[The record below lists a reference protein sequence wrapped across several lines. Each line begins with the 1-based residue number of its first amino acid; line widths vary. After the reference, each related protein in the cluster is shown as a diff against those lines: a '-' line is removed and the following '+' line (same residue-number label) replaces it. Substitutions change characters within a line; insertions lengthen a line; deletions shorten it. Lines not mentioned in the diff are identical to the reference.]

1 MLVEGYCDSRFV
13 KVKEIFE
20 SQLIHNPESGAAF
33 AVYSDGNPLIDIFG
47 GYQDYKK
54 NIKWK
59 DNTIVNVHST
69 GKGIAAICLSI
80 LVNRNLLDLNKSVS
94 EYWPEFKNNGKE
106 DIQIKTLLSHQAGLY
121 GWEKKMKSLDLL
133 DSSYCADL
141 LANQKPFHPHKEE
154 TCYHAM
160 TIGYMINTIVRNI
173 TKMTIGKFI
182 YQEFYNKRNLQCFIG
197 TPKEQIKNISFTKN
211 MKNEKI
217 IKKKNDLYTNRAFQN
232 PKIDLAVTHTD
243 NWIQAEIPALNCHSN
258 ARSLARIY
266 SLFVNIENKKES
278 LVNKDT
284 IERVV
289 KVESSK
295 IDYVLRVPIKW
306 SPIGFIIGGGKIFGN
321 NNRAFGHTG
330 SGGSLAFADP
340 DLKLAISYTPNYL
353 SNNIINDSRAVSMIT
368 EVYKNL

>member
-1 MLVEGYCDSRFV
+1 
-13 KVKEIFE
+13 
-20 SQLIHNPESGAAF
+20 
-33 AVYSDGNPLIDIFG
+33 
-47 GYQDYKK
+47 
-54 NIKWK
+54 
-59 DNTIVNVHST
+59 
-69 GKGIAAICLSI
+69 
-80 LVNRNLLDLNKSVS
+80 
-94 EYWPEFKNNGKE
+94 
-106 DIQIKTLLSHQAGLY
+106 
-121 GWEKKMKSLDLL
+121 
-133 DSSYCADL
+133 
-141 LANQKPFHPHKEE
+141 
-154 TCYHAM
+154 
-160 TIGYMINTIVRNI
+160 
-173 TKMTIGKFI
+173 
-182 YQEFYNKRNLQCFIG
+182 
-197 TPKEQIKNISFTKN
+197 

-217 IKKKNDLYTNRAFQN
+217 IKKKNDLYTDRAFQN

-266 SLFVNIENKKES
+266 SLFVNIENEKES

-289 KVESSK
+289 KIESSK
-295 IDYVLRVPIKW
+295 IDYVLRMPIKW
-306 SPIGFIIGGGKIFGN
+306 SPIGFTIGGGKIFGN